1 MASNSANAS
10 ARGSLVDRILLS
22 PRAQRRLTWISA
34 LVFLA
39 GVLAFMVA
47 YMFHNTSAHV
57 NSSNPPAPPAR
68 VGKHV
73 KPSKDAYKTA
83 REFLETAVLRKDLHF
98 AYTLVG
104 PPLKAGISR
113 KEWETGNNQ
122 VIPYPANN
130 AKTARFHAITSTANK
145 LYIETQLSA
154 TKKSGLDAYTFYILL
169 RKQHDGR
176 WLVYYFESENPYG
189 GLPQNGGGAG

>member
-1 MASNSANAS
+1 MPSNPANV
-10 ARGSLVDRILLS
+10 LVS

-34 LVFLA
+34 AVLLA
-39 GVLAFMVA
+39 GVIAFLAA
-47 YMFHNTSAHV
+47 YVFHSTAAHT
-57 NSSNPPAPPAR
+57 NSSNPPAPTPSA
-68 VGKHV
+68 GKHV
-73 KPSKDAYKTA
+73 TPSKDAYTTA
-83 REFLETAVLRKDLHF
+83 RQFLETAVLRKNLHY

-104 PPLKAGISR
+104 QPLKAGISR

-130 AKTARFHAITSTANK
+130 AKTARFHAISSTKDK

-176 WLVYYFESENPYG
+176 WLVDYFESENPYG
-189 GLPQNGGGAG
+189 GGKPGGIGAGGSG